1 MSNKYYLSDYIK
13 TNDIENWYNN
23 KQMAVIQAPTG
34 IGKSTLIKTVLY
46 DICKE
51 FNQKIL
57 ILVNREKLKDEFILE
72 ITKDEK
78 NDLIDIKTYQFL
90 EAFKKN
96 TGESFNL
103 NQYSFVV
110 CDESHYFQTDSS
122 FNKYTQES
130 YNAVMESEAI
140 KIFMSATNQ
149 SLINYLNMF
158 EYEYKLYNIP
168 INYNYVDTLNFFNK
182 KLYIYDIL
190 KELKSLEEKC
200 IVFMDDIQLA
210 YEIYQMF
217 EDDSLF
223 LCSKNNKEYYKN
235 VDEDK
240 IKDMLSKQRF
250 ECLFLITTT
259 VFVNGNNIKDEDLHH
274 MIIQLHDLEN
284 IQQAIGRKRVVND
297 NDKLH
302 IAFWNIQNQSIG
314 GLLKKSRDM
323 IEGAELLISEGEEK
337 YVKFYGREYDPC
349 VYDIYNNKLEKVE
362 KVVNYFRYSKCI
374 NDINTYER
382 WLVDSH
388 KCGFK
393 KDIIKML
400 GKTWSDT
407 YKFNED
413 EVEGQNLFNE
423 YLSSIE
429 GKELDK
435 EAQDKLI
442 EKIGLR
448 NNKGRLIKSISL
460 LNNYLSEEKLGYQ
473 IITKRNRIDGKQVT
487 FWIVINTDVQN

>member
-1 MSNKYYLSDYIK
+1 
-13 TNDIENWYNN
+13 
-23 KQMAVIQAPTG
+23 
-34 IGKSTLIKTVLY
+34 
-46 DICKE
+46 
-51 FNQKIL
+51 
-57 ILVNREKLKDEFILE
+57 
-72 ITKDEK
+72 
-78 NDLIDIKTYQFL
+78 
-90 EAFKKN
+90 
-96 TGESFNL
+96 
-103 NQYSFVV
+103 
-110 CDESHYFQTDSS
+110 
-122 FNKYTQES
+122 
-130 YNAVMESEAI
+130 
-140 KIFMSATNQ
+140 
-149 SLINYLNMF
+149 
-158 EYEYKLYNIP
+158 
-168 INYNYVDTLNFFNK
+168 
-182 KLYIYDIL
+182 
-190 KELKSLEEKC
+190 
-200 IVFMDDIQLA
+200 MDDIQLA